1 MKKTRHLNA
10 ISNKFA
16 FTTDTR
22 MNDFD
27 NSFYERTE
35 ALIGHDGIAKLSRAR
50 VAVFG
55 IGGVG
60 SYAFEALVRSG
71 VGRIIVVDADTVEAS
86 NCNRQLIATQS
97 TIGTPKVDCA
107 IRRAYDINPG
117 CVIESHRIF
126 IAPENIYDLLR
137 SEITHAID
145 AIDSIESKIAL
156 IHALLQKGIPFVSCM
171 GGAQRLDPSKIRISD
186 ISKTFGCPHAKSV
199 RRRLRSIGIE
209 HGVRCVYST
218 ETPAIRTHNMLG
230 SISYI
235 PGIIGLTAAGIII
248 NDILY
253 E

>member
-1 MKKTRHLNA
+1 
-10 ISNKFA
+10 
-16 FTTDTR
+16 
-22 MNDFD
+22 MNDFK
-27 NSFYERTE
+27 NPFYERTE
-35 ALIGHDGIAKLSRAR
+35 ALIGASGITRLALAR

-60 SYAFEALVRSG
+60 SYAFEALVRAG
-71 VGRIIVVDADTVEAS
+71 VGTLIIIDTDVVEES
-86 NCNRQLIATQS
+86 NCNRQLIALRS

-107 IRRAYDINPG
+107 IQRAYDINPN
-117 CVIESHRIF
+117 CAIESHRIF
-126 IAPENIYDLLR
+126 VAPENINDFLS

-156 IHALLQKGIPFVSCM
+156 IHALWERNIPFVSCM

-186 ISKTFGCPHAKSV
+186 ISETFACPHAKSV

-218 ETPAIRTHNMLG
+218 ETPVIRTHDMLG

-248 NDILY
+248 NDILHN
-253 E
+253 